1 MTQVVTIGCG
11 IIGATIAYELS
22 LVPGLSLTVL
32 DRQPPVRGATSAA
45 LGVLMGAISHKVK
58 GRAWQMRQASLQRYE
73 TLIPELEAVTNRKIP
88 FNQQGILKLL
98 FPQPGSGNEEEDLV
112 SWEKLAKIRQSQ
124 GFRLEIW
131 DAAEIKSRCPQID
144 CQNAIAAVYSPQDRQ
159 VDPTALT
166 LALIDAAERNGVR
179 FKFGVSVEPF
189 WSNLAPD
196 SNSHEAIC
204 DRIQTTAGKIDC
216 DWLIIAA
223 GLGSTQITEFL
234 QAPVEIQ
241 PVLGQ
246 ALQLRSPHPLGHLD
260 FQPVITADDVHIV
273 PLTSPPAPLLQGEGG
288 NSPPFSR
295 GVGGDR
301 YGRLGLPMDY
311 WVGATVEF
319 PPDAKEVIPDSNC
332 LERVRQKAIAL
343 CPSLASASI
352 VKTWSGLRP
361 RPTNEPAPIVRPLA
375 GYRNVLLATGHYR
388 NGILLAPATAQA
400 IRDAILAKK
409 KPGEPG
415 F

>member
-11 IIGATIAYELS
+11 IIGAAIAYELS
-22 LVPGLSLTVL
+22 LVPELSVTVL
-32 DRQPPVRGATSAA
+32 DRQPPVLGATAAA

-58 GRAWQMRQASLQRYE
+58 GKAWQMRQASLKRYE
-73 TLIPELEAVTNRKIP
+73 SLIPELEAITGKKIP

-98 FPQPGSGNEEEDLV
+98 FPQPGSGNEEENLA
-112 SWEKLAKIRQSQ
+112 SWEKLVKIRQTQ
-124 GFRLEIW
+124 GFQLEIW
-131 DAAEIKSRCPQID
+131 DIAEIQFRCPHID

-159 VDPTALT
+159 VDPAALT
-166 LALIDAAERNGVR
+166 LALIDAAERNSVS
-179 FKFGVSVEPF
+179 FKFVVSVEPF

-196 SNSHEAIC
+196 VNSHEAIC
-204 DRIQTTAGKIDC
+204 DRIETTAGTIDC
-216 DWLIIAA
+216 DWLIISA
-223 GLGSTQITEFL
+223 GLGSTQITNSL

-246 ALQLRSPHPLGHLD
+246 ALQLQLPHPLGHPD

-273 PLTSPPAPLLQGEGG
+273 PFTSPPATLDLTPGPSPRRRGELGG
-288 NSPPFSR
+288 
-295 GVGGDR
+295 
-301 YGRLGLPMDY
+301 LGLPMDY

-319 PPDAKEVIPDSNC
+319 PPENGEVVADPAC
-332 LERVRQKAIAL
+332 LERVKKKAIAL
-343 CPSLASASI
+343 CPSLAAASI

-361 RPTNEPAPIVRPLA
+361 RPTSEPAPIVRPLA

-400 IRDAILAKK
+400 IREAILSNR
-409 KPGEPG
+409 
-415 F
+415 